1 MATAARQPRP
11 DDAAAEVQRAYQQL
25 RAGYRLQPSPSYA
38 ERVDRLERLE
48 RLIIKAKEDFVKAA
62 DADFGV
68 RARHESLTVEVM
80 LSLEA
85 VRDLKRHLRKWLRP
99 RRAPTHP
106 AFLGSKAY
114 VEVIP
119 KGVVGILA
127 PWNYPVN
134 LALAPLAAALAA
146 GNRALVKPSEL
157 TPRVSAAIAR
167 AVRDQFT
174 AEEVAVLEG
183 GPDVARALTRLPLDH
198 LFFTGS
204 TRVGKEVARAAADNL
219 VPLTLELGGKCPVLV
234 QADFPI
240 ATAAERV
247 ATAKIFNSG
256 QTCLAP
262 DYVLLPEGKQDV
274 FVDAFKAA
282 VQSGWPALP
291 ADPHY
296 TSLVTDAAF
305 ARQQALL
312 ADATAKGAKAISVA
326 PGNDGRRLSPVLL
339 LGVTDAMRVMQEEI
353 FGPLLPVIGYRDLG
367 EAEAQ
372 IEKNPRPLAL
382 YVFDQNEA
390 RAQETMARIPSGGA
404 CINET
409 MAHFAQ
415 DALPFGGLGPS
426 GMGNYHG
433 RAGFLA
439 FSHERG
445 VLSANPL
452 SPAKFIFGPSAP
464 KVLDR
469 ATDFLSTK
477 VGSWVMDKLQ
487 R

>member
-1 MATAARQPRP
+1 MATAARQTKP
-11 DDAAAEVQRAYQQL
+11 DAAPAEVQRAFDQL
-25 RAGYRLQPSPSYA
+25 KTGYRAQPNPSYA
-38 ERVDRLERLE
+38 ERLDRLERLE
-48 RLIIKAKEDFVKAA
+48 RLIIKAKEDFVAAA
-62 DADFGV
+62 DADFGC
-68 RARHESLTVEVM
+68 RARHESLTVEVV
-80 LSLEA
+80 LTLDT
-85 VRDLKRHLRKWLRP
+85 VRDLKRHLRKWMRP
-99 RRAPTHP
+99 RRAPTHA

-119 KGVVGILA
+119 RGVVGILS

-157 TPRVSAAIAR
+157 TPRVSAAIAQ
-167 AVRDQFT
+167 AVRSQFT
-174 AEEVAVLEG
+174 AEEVAVVEG
-183 GPDVARALTRLPLDH
+183 GPDVARAVTRLPLDH
-198 LFFTGS
+198 VFFTGS

-219 VPLTLELGGKCPVLV
+219 VPMTLELGGKCPVLV
-234 QADFPI
+234 QADYPV
-240 ATAAERV
+240 ASAAERV

-262 DYVLLPEGKQDV
+262 DYVLLPESKQEV

-282 VQSGWPALP
+282 VQDGWPNLP
-291 ADPHY
+291 TDPNY

-312 ADATAKGAKAISVA
+312 ADATAKGAKAVPMASA
-326 PGNDGRRLSPVLL
+326 ADGRKLAPVLL
-339 LGVTDAMRVMQEEI
+339 LNVNDSMRVMQEEI
-353 FGPLLPVIGYRDLG
+353 FGPLLPVITYRDLG
-367 EAEAQ
+367 EAEAW

-382 YVFDQNEA
+382 YVFDENEA
-390 RAQETMARIPSGGA
+390 RARETMARIPSGGG

-415 DALPFGGLGPS
+415 DGLPFGGLGPS
-426 GMGNYHG
+426 GMGAYHG
-433 RAGFLA
+433 KTGFLS

-445 VLSANPL
+445 VLVGNPL
-452 SPAKFIFGPSAP
+452 SPAKFIFGPRAP
-464 KVLDR
+464 MMLDR
-469 ATDFLSTK
+469 ATDLIATRL
-477 VGSWVMDKLQ
+477 GGWVMGKLQ

>member
-1 MATAARQPRP
+1 MATAARQAKP
-11 DDAAAEVQRAYQQL
+11 DVAAAEVQRAFDQL
-25 RAGYRLQPSPSYA
+25 KSAYRMKPNPSYA
-38 ERVDRLERLE
+38 ERLDRLERLE
-48 RLIIKAKEDFVKAA
+48 RLIIKAKEDFVSAA
-62 DADFGV
+62 DADFGG
-68 RARHESLTVEVM
+68 RARHETLTVEVM

-85 VRDLKRHLRKWLRP
+85 VRDAKRHLRKWLRP

-106 AFLGSKAY
+106 AYVGSKAD
-114 VEVIP
+114 VAIMP
-119 KGVVGILA
+119 RGVVGILS

-146 GNRALVKPSEL
+146 GNRVLVKPSEL

-174 AEEVAVLEG
+174 AEEVAVVEG

-198 LFFTGS
+198 VFFTGS
-204 TRVGKEVARAAADNL
+204 TRVGKEVARAAAENL
-219 VPLTLELGGKCPVLV
+219 VPMTLELGGKCPVLV
-234 QADFPI
+234 QADFPV

-262 DYVLLPEGKQDV
+262 DYILLPEGKQDV
-274 FVDAFKAA
+274 FVDAFKAC
-282 VQSGWPALP
+282 VKDGWPNLP
-291 ADPHY
+291 HDPNY
-296 TSLVTDAAF
+296 TALVTDAAF

-312 ADATAKGAKAISVA
+312 ADATAKGAKAIAVA
-326 PGNDGRRLSPVLL
+326 PGNDGRRLAPVLL
-339 LGVTDAMRVMQEEI
+339 LGVNDSMRVMQEEI
-353 FGPLLPVIGYRDLG
+353 FGPLLPVLGYRDLG

-382 YVFDQNEA
+382 YVFDENEQ
-390 RAQETMARIPSGGA
+390 RAKETMARIPSGGA

-415 DALPFGGLGPS
+415 DALPFGGIGAS
-426 GMGNYHG
+426 GMGAYHG
-433 RAGFLA
+433 KAGFLA

-452 SPAKFIFGPSAP
+452 SPAKFIFGPMAP

-469 ATDFLSTK
+469 ATDFLSTR

-487 R
+487 K